1 MPLKLFDPTSLP
13 SPRAASLAPRPP
25 QLEGLRIGLIEN
37 TKMNSDK
44 ILLKLADRLRRRFG
58 MRVTHL
64 DRKRSPSHEVTEA
77 AVAALRREADFVVS
91 GIGD

>member
-1 MPLKLFDPTSLP
+1 MALKLFDPTSRP
-13 SPRAASLAPRPP
+13 AARAASLAPRPLR
-25 QLEGLRIGLIEN
+25 LEGLRIGLVEN
-37 TKMNSDK
+37 TKINSEV
-44 ILLKLADRLRRRFG
+44 ILRKLAERLRQRHG
-58 MRVTHL
+58 MRVTHV